1 MHRPRELAIFFGAG
15 AALHDFIPSTI
26 LRASRL
32 PWLRPSPANACRADG
47 RPQSLSPQP
56 NGDDSENAAGENQ
69 HNRRSVIKP
78 HAVGI
83 KAWRT
88 RAKGWRKHSQQVV
101 GFASDDRAAAFTV
114 ATATLR
120 SRLTRFSTPVTA
132 RHTNSSAATP
142 SDQSATMATLG
153 RPVQTAPD
161 TEPIPPSPGRSP
173 VDRRASFRRRLP
185 QDVRNRLTLR
195 LGSNRHQL
203 RPRLRT
209 VRNVGATRGTKCAA
223 SSSVPT
229 LRELDAVVAHAVA
242 ERMVAI

>member
-1 MHRPRELAIFFGAG
+1 MGGHF
-15 AALHDFIPSTI
+15 
-26 LRASRL
+26 RARVV
-32 PWLRPSPANACRADG
+32 P
-47 RPQSLSPQP
+47 
-56 NGDDSENAAGENQ
+56 
-69 HNRRSVIKP
+69 VIK
-78 HAVGI
+78 AQAGKIEV
-83 KAWRT
+83 WRVRT
-88 RAKGWRKHSQQVV
+88 PPCRKRPNQVV
-101 GFASDDRAAAFTV
+101 VLASVSRKSAV
-114 ATATLR
+114 ASVAPVAR
-120 SRLTRFSTPVTA
+120 IALTRFSTPVTA

-142 SDQSATMATLG
+142 SDRSATMATLG

-229 LRELDAVVAHAVA
+229 LRELEAVVAHAVA